1 MGSSNSDLGGRLRT
15 SDNSPLRLCEV
26 AVPGLT
32 GRFGLTICPGKR
44 GESVFGGGTWWRDLD
59 ADLAVIRDWEAG
71 AVLSLLEDHEF
82 ELLGI
87 PQFPAVMRAQ
97 PFAWHCLNIR
107 DRDVPDARFE
117 DAWPAARAALR
128 EVLAQGRGVV
138 VHCRGGIGRTG
149 LVVAR
154 FLVEEGMP
162 AEEAITRVRASRP
175 GAIET
180 AAQEG
185 HVRRQLALR

>member
-1 MGSSNSDLGGRLRT
+1 MGNSNSKLPSGRLRT
-15 SDNSPLRLCEV
+15 SENSPLRLCEV
-26 AVPGLT
+26 TVPGLP

-44 GESVFGGGTWWRDLD
+44 GESIFGGTWWRDLD

-87 PQFPAVMRAQ
+87 PQFPSVMRAQ
-97 PFAWHCLNIR
+97 PFAWHYLNIR

-117 DAWPAARAALR
+117 EAWPAARAALR

-154 FLVEEGMP
+154 FLVEEGML
-162 AEEAITRVRASRP
+162 AEEAIARVRASRP

-180 AAQEG
+180 AAQER
-185 HVRRQLALR
+185 HVRRQHALR